1 MELSE
6 VAPPGR
12 EKQVKALKKEFPG
25 DKEAPYKIAWAQH
38 NKKKLKEEDTY
49 SQKDNELKKTSSAR
63 KQRYKTL
70 HSGTNKGG
78 NVDVNEGIM
87 KLVRKYSR
95 GEEKKPQ
102 KDMSAGGRARRKLQ
116 RREYA
121 SKVSGSEDNVPDN
134 IRDHKTWKEFKK
146 FLG

>member
-1 MELSE
+1 
-6 VAPPGR
+6 
-12 EKQVKALKKEFPG
+12 
-25 DKEAPYKIAWAQH
+25 
-38 NKKKLKEEDTY
+38 
-49 SQKDNELKKTSSAR
+49 
-63 KQRYKTL
+63 
-70 HSGTNKGG
+70 
-78 NVDVNEGIM
+78 M